1 MTSNNSTTQERFV
14 ATRTIAAPPAAVFAV
29 LANPTRHKDTE
40 PGDWVR
46 DAIDTAP
53 ITGTGHVF
61 AMNMYLDQAGGDY
74 VTYNLVTE
82 FEPDKTISWSTGSL
96 DESGQ
101 HVPGGWWWRYDLAP
115 NGEGTDVTLT
125 YDWAETPQAFRDQ
138 IGGMP
143 PFPIGFIK
151 ESLAALDRAVTA

>member
-1 MTSNNSTTQERFV
+1 MTSTSTAQERFV

-29 LANPTRHKDTE
+29 LANPARHKDTE

-46 DAIDTAP
+46 DAVDTAP
-53 ITGTGHVF
+53 ITSTGQVF

-74 VTYNLVTE
+74 VTYNRVTE
-82 FEPDKTISWSTGSL
+82 FEPDTTVGWSTGSL
-96 DESGQ
+96 DESGE

-115 NGEGTDVTLT
+115 NGDGTDVTLT
-125 YDWAETPQAFRDQ
+125 YDWAGTPQAFRDQ

-143 PFPIGFIK
+143 PFPIGFIE
-151 ESLAALDRAVTA
+151 ESLAALDRAVTG

>member
-1 MTSNNSTTQERFV
+1 MTSNSTTQERFV
-14 ATRTIAAPPAAVFAV
+14 ATRTIAAPPAAVFSV
-29 LANPTRHKDTE
+29 LANPARHKDTE

-46 DAIDTAP
+46 DAVDTAP
-53 ITGTGHVF
+53 ISGAGQVF

-74 VTYNLVTE
+74 VTHNLVTE
-82 FEPDKTISWSTGSL
+82 FEPDQTVAWSTGSL

-115 NGEGTDVTLT
+115 NGESTDVTLT
-125 YDWAETPQAFRDQ
+125 YDWAGTPQAFRDQ

-143 PFPIGFIK
+143 PLPIGFIE
-151 ESLAALDRAVTA
+151 ESLAALDRAVTS